1 MTAVAQEPL
10 WLVWQYEGDFT
21 LYDLMQKKEWPYNL
35 EPLLFGRELNLP
47 KSPRRRWITLRVI
60 MQQVIA
66 ASMTST
72 CCSISTAHGHGEVF
86 HPQTAPLIFKG

>member
-1 MTAVAQEPL
+1 M
-10 WLVWQYEGDFT
+10 WQYEGDFT

-60 MQQVIA
+60 MQQVT
-66 ASMTST
+66 SCPYDPVMTHYLKCT
-72 CCSISTAHGHGEVF
+72 CRPVSGHSQIFQPTANDPHF
-86 HPQTAPLIFKG
+86 